1 MPPPSA
7 GRAAPHHQTPLPAAM
22 DSYPEPL
29 EQVNRHPRRSP
40 ELIITIDVAQAFQ
53 RVEAEA
59 ERRAQEE
66 LAAAKRNTGAPIAA
80 FATEVRRRGSISFSK
95 LGEVGRF

>member
-53 RVEAEA
+53 GVEAEA

-80 FATEVRRRGSISFSK
+80 FATSVRRRGSISFSK